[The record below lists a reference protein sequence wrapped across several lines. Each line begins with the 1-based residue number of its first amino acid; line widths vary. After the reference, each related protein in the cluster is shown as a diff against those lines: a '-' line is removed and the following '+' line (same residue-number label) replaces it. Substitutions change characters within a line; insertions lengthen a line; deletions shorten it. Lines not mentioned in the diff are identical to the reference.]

1 MEMERL
7 VKWLN
12 DRLFNLSL
20 RDSIAYF
27 LFVIACCT
35 LTVITLNVILPEWIR
50 WFDHDDFWYALIVLI
65 FFSCICLVATMVSS
79 SDTDE
84 PKKRGWHYD

>member
-27 LFVIACCT
+27 LFGISCCT
-35 LTVITLNVILPEWIR
+35 LTAITLNVILPEWIR
-50 WFDHDDFWYALIVLI
+50 WFDGDDFWGAGILSGCCFIAGVFVYNV
-65 FFSCICLVATMVSS
+65 
-79 SDTDE
+79 E
-84 PKKRGWHYD
+84 R